1 MINGVNNMMQIEFYT
16 KPSPYDLYN
25 RIVEFHIYTLIIDN
39 DSLIIRYET
48 DTNSP
53 CSEGH
58 CIYKKIKEE
67 FSLKDFFNLKQSKKH
82 RYVLNAQNCL
92 SKMLCKLITK

>member
-1 MINGVNNMMQIEFYT
+1 MMQFEFYT
-16 KPSPYDLYN
+16 NPNPYNLYN

-53 CSEGH
+53 CNEGH

-67 FSLKDFFNLKQSKKH
+67 FSLKDFFNLKQSKKY
-82 RYVLNAQNCL
+82 RYVLIAQNAL
-92 SKMLCKLITK
+92 SKKLCKFITNKE